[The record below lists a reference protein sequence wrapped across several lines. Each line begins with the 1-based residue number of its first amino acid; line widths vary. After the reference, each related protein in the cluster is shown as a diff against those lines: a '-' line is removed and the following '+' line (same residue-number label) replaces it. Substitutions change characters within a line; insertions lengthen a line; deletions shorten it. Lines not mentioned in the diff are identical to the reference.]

1 MNTNINATAAE
12 QEAIAQADAY
22 ASNAGLPSYTEL
34 ARSLWMLTSG
44 SLNNVKHGEHAP
56 ADEAMRNSA
65 VMFVGLLFN
74 PEADGS
80 HD

>member
-1 MNTNINATAAE
+1 MNYSEFTASQQNAIDDADDLLKAAE
-12 QEAIAQADAY
+12 
-22 ASNAGLPSYTEL
+22 LPTYSDL
-34 ARSLWMLTSG
+34 ARALWLLTNG

-65 VMFVGLLFN
+65 VMFVGLMFN